1 MLYMFHSN
9 LFGWIDG
16 WVLRK
21 VVRNPEIKIWIVW
34 VVGLVAVARVA
45 VRRRRLDL
53 SALMPLVEAGD
64 RDDFRRGGQSCAP
77 SRLIVKAIST
87 VSSVLVIPGTHPR
100 VNVAWSNAG
109 DEQERVFVGIVCQGL
124 PVLPRGSVGKS
135 IGRKVGVHSI
145 EHAAFD

>member
-1 MLYMFHSN
+1 MLYMLHSN

-53 SALMPLVEAGD
+53 SAL
-64 RDDFRRGGQSCAP
+64 
-77 SRLIVKAIST
+77 
-87 VSSVLVIPGTHPR
+87 
-100 VNVAWSNAG
+100 NA
-109 DEQERVFVGIVCQGL
+109 EKWTTNLKIILQV
-124 PVLPRGSVGKS
+124 
-135 IGRKVGVHSI
+135 
-145 EHAAFD
+145 